1 MTIVNFTYQCI
12 SMYSI
17 SGFADDGGGPSSE
30 IDFNRCIE
38 TTKQR
43 LNDLTPSK
51 ALKREDTFAFGTKVT
66 ILTSN
71 LTTTEAYLLMIH

>member
-1 MTIVNFTYQCI
+1 MLNALSSFKDINTIIIN
-12 SMYSI
+12 
-17 SGFADDGGGPSSE
+17 GGGPSSE